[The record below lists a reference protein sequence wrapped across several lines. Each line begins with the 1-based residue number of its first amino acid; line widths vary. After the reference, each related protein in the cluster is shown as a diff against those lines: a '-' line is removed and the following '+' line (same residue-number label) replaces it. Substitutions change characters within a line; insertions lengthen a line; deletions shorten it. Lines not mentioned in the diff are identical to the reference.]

1 MGDVQRNDSIALIN
15 GVIYPMSSP
24 GRAKALFAKNGIIEA
39 IGSDK
44 DILSLCDSKT
54 TVLDIKGKFLMP
66 GMTDTHNHLLATGR
80 SLETLN
86 LSGASSIEEM
96 IDKSRRFLS
105 ESPISDGQWF
115 FARGWDQNHLAEKRF
130 PNRYDL
136 DKITLEIPLFFER
149 SCGHIAS
156 LNSKALDILRIGK
169 GFKISGGVVNSDE
182 NGEPTG
188 IVSEAAVNWVRM
200 NIPES
205 SDDTLMRWYKRATDE
220 MVRLGITSVQTDDL
234 GIVGSTDR
242 IFRLY
247 EQMELEDKMPLR
259 IAEQWHLRDETELT
273 TFIECGYHQRN
284 GISYFASGPL
294 KIHVDGTLGAKTAA
308 LREEY
313 SDEPGNRGIYARS
326 QGELDRLTA
335 IAQEAGMQVAYYAIG
350 DGAIDRCLNAVESTK
365 RLSDNKNR
373 TISHRIVH
381 CQVGANDI
389 YKRMAELGVMADI
402 QPAFVTSDWPIVMS
416 RLGAERARWSYAW
429 KTLIQFGITVGA
441 GSDSPTEP
449 LDPMLGIR
457 AAILRK
463 DLSDQPE
470 HGWLP
475 SEKLDRV
482 EAFSMYTKG
491 GAVVCGEGDF
501 RGTLEI
507 GKAADIIAFM
517 ENPFKIDDHE
527 IQNLTVGLTVVDGK
541 IRYIR

>member
-136 DKITLEIPLFFER
+136 DKITGDIPLFFER

-188 IVSEAAVNWVRM
+188 VVSEAAVNWVRM

-205 SDDTLMRWYKRATDE
+205 SDETLMRWYKRATDE

-402 QPAFVTSDWPIVMS
+402 QPAFVTSDWSIVMS

>member
-105 ESPISDGQWF
+105 ESPIGEGQWF

-136 DKITLEIPLFFER
+136 DKITGDIPLFFER

-188 IVSEAAVNWVRM
+188 VVSEAAVNWVRM

-205 SDDTLMRWYKRATDE
+205 SDETLMRWYKRATDE

-273 TFIECGYHQRN
+273 TFIECGYHKRN

>member
-1 MGDVQRNDSIALIN
+1 MMGDVQRNDSIALIN

-24 GRAKALFAKNGIIEA
+24 GRARALFAKNGIIKA

-44 DILSLCDSKT
+44 DILSFCDSKT

-86 LSGASSIEEM
+86 LSGTSSLEEI
-96 IDKSRRFLS
+96 IDKSRQFLS
-105 ESPISDGQWF
+105 ESPIGEGQWF
-115 FARGWDQNHLAEKRF
+115 FARGWDQNYLAEKRF
-130 PNRYDL
+130 PNRNDL
-136 DKITLEIPLFFER
+136 DKITRDIPLFFER

-156 LNSKALDILRIGK
+156 LNSKALEILRIEK
-169 GFKISGGVVNSDE
+169 GLKISGGVVNSDE

-188 IVSEAAVNWVRM
+188 VVSEAAVSWVRM

-205 SDDTLMRWYKRATDE
+205 SDETLIRWYRRATDE
-220 MVRLGITSVQTDDL
+220 MVKLGITSVQTDDL

-247 EQMELEDKMPLR
+247 EQMELENQMPLR
-259 IAEQWHLRDETELT
+259 IAEQWNLRDETELA
-273 TFIECGYHQRN
+273 TFIECGYHERN
-284 GISYFASGPL
+284 GTSYFSSGPL

-335 IAQEAGMQVAYYAIG
+335 IAQESGIQVAFYAIG
-350 DGAIDRCLNAVESTK
+350 DGAIDRCLNAVESAK
-365 RLSDNKNR
+365 RISDKKR
-373 TISHRIVH
+373 PISHRIVH
-381 CQVGANDI
+381 CQVGAHDI

-429 KTLIQFGITVGA
+429 KTLIQYGITVGA

-517 ENPFKIDDHE
+517 ENPFKIDDHQ

>member
-1 MGDVQRNDSIALIN
+1 MMGDAQRNDSIALIN

-24 GRAKALFAKNGIIEA
+24 GRASALYAKNGIIRA

-44 DILSLCDSKT
+44 EILSLCDIKT
-54 TVLDIKGKFLMP
+54 IVLDMKGKFLMP

-80 SLETLN
+80 SLETLS
-86 LSGASSIEEM
+86 LSDSSSIEEM
-96 IDKSRRFLS
+96 IVKSRQFLS
-105 ESPISDGQWF
+105 VSPIGEKQWF
-115 FARGWDQNHLAEKRF
+115 FARGWNQDHLAEKRF

-136 DKITLEIPLFFER
+136 DKVTKEIPLFFER

-156 LNSKALDILRIGK
+156 LNSKALEILRIGK

-188 IVSEAAVNWVRM
+188 IISEAAVNWVRM

-205 SDDTLMRWYKRATDE
+205 SDEILIRWYKRATDE
-220 MVRLGITSVQTDDL
+220 MVKLGITSVQTDDL
-234 GIVGSTDR
+234 GIVGNTDR

-247 EQMELEDKMPLR
+247 EQMDLENQMPLR
-259 IAEQWHLRDETELT
+259 ISEQWHLRDETELA
-273 TFIECGYHQRN
+273 TFIEGGCHERN
-284 GISYFASGPL
+284 GINYFSSGPL

-335 IAQEAGMQVAYYAIG
+335 IAQKAGMQVAYYAIG
-350 DGAIDRCLNAVESTK
+350 DGAIDRCLNAVESAK
-365 RLSDNKNR
+365 RITGKKRAVSN
-373 TISHRIVH
+373 RIVH
-381 CQVGANDI
+381 CQVGAHDI
-389 YKRMAELGVMADI
+389 YKRMAELDVMADI
-402 QPAFVTSDWPIVMS
+402 QPAFVTSDWSIVMS

-429 KTLIQFGITVGA
+429 KTLIQYGITVGA

-463 DLSDQPE
+463 DLSGRPE

-475 SEKLDRV
+475 SEKLDKV

-491 GAVVCGEGDF
+491 GAIVCGEGDF
-501 RGTLEI
+501 RGTLEV

-517 ENPFKIDDHE
+517 ENPFNIDDNE

-541 IRYIR
+541 IRYIC

>member
-15 GVIYPMSSP
+15 GVVYPMTSP
-24 GRAKALFAKNGIIEA
+24 GRTKALYAKNGIIQA

-44 DILSLCDSKT
+44 EILSLCDSRT
-54 TVLDIKGKFLMP
+54 TVLDIKGKYLMP

-86 LSGASSIEEM
+86 LSGTSSVEE
-96 IDKSRRFLS
+96 IIAKSLDFLS
-105 ESPISDGQWF
+105 GSPISKGQWF
-115 FARGWDQNHLAEKRF
+115 FARGWDQNHLEEKRF
-130 PNRYDL
+130 PNRHDL
-136 DKITLEIPLFFER
+136 DRIAADIPLFFER

-156 LNSKALDILRIGK
+156 LNSKALEILRIGK

-188 IVSEAAVNWVRM
+188 VVSEAAVNWVRM

-205 SDDTLMRWYKRATDE
+205 SDETLARWYKRAAEE
-220 MVRLGITSVQTDDL
+220 MVKLGITSVQTDDL

-247 EQMELEDKMPLR
+247 EQMELDDKMPLR
-259 IAEQWHLRDETELT
+259 IAEQWHLRDETELS

-284 GISYFASGPL
+284 GISYFSSGPL

-326 QGELDRLTA
+326 QGELDRLTV

-350 DGAIDRCLNAVESTK
+350 DGAIERCLNSVESAK
-365 RLSDNKNR
+365 GPASDNAGPV
-373 TISHRIVH
+373 SHRIVH

-389 YKRMAELGVMADI
+389 YRRMADLGVMADI

-429 KTLIQFGITVGA
+429 KTLLQFGITVGA

-449 LDPMLGIR
+449 LDPLLGIR

-463 DLSDQPE
+463 DLSNQPE

-491 GAVVCGEGDF
+491 GALVCGEGDF
-501 RGTLEI
+501 RGTLEV
-507 GKAADIIAFM
+507 GKAADVIAYM
-517 ENPFKIDDHE
+517 ENPFKIDDDE
-527 IQNLTVGLTVVDGK
+527 IQDLEIGLTVVDGK

>member
-1 MGDVQRNDSIALIN
+1 MESPLRNDSIALIN

-24 GRAKALFAKNGIIEA
+24 GRARAIYAKNGIITA
-39 IGSDK
+39 IGNDRE
-44 DILSLCDSKT
+44 ILALCDNKT
-54 TVLDIKGKFLMP
+54 TVLDMRGKFLMP

-80 SLETLN
+80 ALETLS
-86 LSGASSIEEM
+86 LSEAYSIEDIVSM
-96 IDKSRRFLS
+96 GRRFLS
-105 ESPISDGQWF
+105 SFPVGEGQWF
-115 FARGWDQNHLAEKRF
+115 FARGWDQNYLREKRF

-136 DKITLEIPLFFER
+136 DRISTTVPLFFER

-156 LNSKALDILRIGK
+156 MNTKALEILRIVS
-169 GFKISGGVVNSDE
+169 GFKISGGVVNADE
-182 NGEPTG
+182 KGEPTG
-188 IVSEAAVNWVRM
+188 VVSEAAVNWARM

-205 SDDTLMRWYKRATDE
+205 SDETLVRWYKRAVGE
-220 MVRLGITSVQTDDL
+220 MVRLGITAVQTDDL
-234 GIVGSTDR
+234 GIIGSTER

-247 EQMELEDKMPLR
+247 EQMELEDGMPLR
-259 IAEQWHLRDETELT
+259 IAQQWHLRDEAELA
-273 TFIECGYHQRN
+273 TFIECGLHKRN
-284 GISYFASGPL
+284 GTSYFTSGPL

-326 QGELDRLTA
+326 QGELDRLLS
-335 IAQEAGMQVAYYAIG
+335 IAQEAGMRVAFYAIG
-350 DGAIDRCLNAVESTK
+350 DGAIERCLNAVECAG
-365 RLSDNKNR
+365 RPAERGKN
-373 TISHRIVH
+373 ISHRIVH
-381 CQVGANDI
+381 CQVGAHDI
-389 YKRMAELGVMADI
+389 YRRMSDLGVMADI
-402 QPAFVTSDWPIVMS
+402 QPAFVTSDWPIAMS

-429 KTLIQFGITVGA
+429 KTLLQYGIVVGA

-449 LDPMLGIR
+449 LDPLLGIR
-457 AAILRK
+457 AAIMRK
-463 DLSDQPE
+463 DLSGQPE

-491 GAVVCGEGDF
+491 GALVCGDADF

-517 ENPFKIDDHE
+517 EDPFRTDENKIHD
-527 IQNLTVGLTVVDGK
+527 LKVGLTVVDGK

>member
-1 MGDVQRNDSIALIN
+1 MDDVKRNDSIALIN
-15 GVIYPMSSP
+15 GIIYPMSSP
-24 GRAKALFAKNGIIEA
+24 GRARALYAKNGIIQA
-39 IGSDK
+39 IGSDR

-80 SLETLN
+80 SLETLS
-86 LSGASSIEEM
+86 LSGSSSIESIIE
-96 IDKSRRFLS
+96 KGRKYLS
-105 ESPISDGQWF
+105 ESPIDDGQWF

-130 PNRYDL
+130 PNRNDL
-136 DKITLEIPLFFER
+136 DKITRDIPLFFER

-169 GFKISGGVVNSDE
+169 GFKISGGVVNSDD

-188 IVSEAAVNWVRM
+188 VVSEAAVNWVRM

-205 SDDTLMRWYKRATDE
+205 SDETLIRWYKRATDE
-220 MVRLGITSVQTDDL
+220 MVRLGITAVQTDDL

-247 EQMELEDKMPLR
+247 EQMELDGRMPLR
-259 IAEQWHLRDETELT
+259 IAEQWHLRDETELL
-273 TFIECGYHQRN
+273 TFIECGYHKRH
-284 GISYFASGPL
+284 GISYFSSGPL

-326 QGELDRLTA
+326 QGELDRLTS
-335 IAQEAGMQVAYYAIG
+335 IAEETGMQVAYYAIG
-350 DGAIDRCLNAVESTK
+350 DGAIDRCLNAVESSK
-365 RLSDNKNR
+365 SLSDKESM
-373 TISHRIVH
+373 ISHRIVH

-389 YKRMAELGVMADI
+389 YRRMADLGVMADI

-429 KTLIQFGITVGA
+429 KTLLQYGITVGA

-449 LDPMLGIR
+449 LDPLLGIR
-457 AAILRK
+457 AAIMRK
-463 DLSDQPE
+463 DLSGQPE

-491 GAVVCGEGDF
+491 GAVVCGEGNF
-501 RGTLEI
+501 RGTLEV

-517 ENPFKIDDHE
+517 ENPFSIDDDK
-527 IQNLTVGLTVVDGK
+527 IQDLTIGLTVVDGN

>member
-1 MGDVQRNDSIALIN
+1 MGDIQRNDSIALIN

-39 IGSDK
+39 IGSDR

-86 LSGASSIEEM
+86 LSGSSSIQEM

-105 ESPISDGQWF
+105 ESPIGEGQWF

-136 DKITLEIPLFFER
+136 DKITGNIPLFFER

-156 LNSKALDILRIGK
+156 LNSKALDILRIRK

-188 IVSEAAVNWVRM
+188 VVSEAAVNWVRM

-205 SDDTLMRWYKRATDE
+205 SDETLMRWYKRATDE
-220 MVRLGITSVQTDDL
+220 MVKLGITSVQTDDL

-247 EQMELEDKMPLR
+247 EQMEIEDKMPLR

-365 RLSDNKNR
+365 RLSDKKR
-373 TISHRIVH
+373 LISHRIVH

-389 YKRMAELGVMADI
+389 YKRMSELGVMADI

-429 KTLIQFGITVGA
+429 KTLIQYGITVGA

-463 DLSDQPE
+463 DLSGQ
-470 HGWLP
+470 
-475 SEKLDRV
+475 
-482 EAFSMYTKG
+482 A
-491 GAVVCGEGDF
+491 
-501 RGTLEI
+501 
-507 GKAADIIAFM
+507 
-517 ENPFKIDDHE
+517 
-527 IQNLTVGLTVVDGK
+527 
-541 IRYIR
+541 

>member
-24 GRAKALFAKNGIIEA
+24 GRAKALFAKNGIIQA

-66 GMTDTHNHLLATGR
+66 GMTDTHSHLLATGR

-96 IDKSRRFLS
+96 IDNSRRFLS
-105 ESPISDGQWF
+105 ESPIDEGQWF

-136 DKITLEIPLFFER
+136 DKITKDIPLFFER

-156 LNSKALDILRIGK
+156 LNSYALEILRIGK

-188 IVSEAAVNWVRM
+188 VVSEAAVNWVRM

-205 SDDTLMRWYKRATDE
+205 SDETLIRWYKRATDE
-220 MVRLGITSVQTDDL
+220 MIKLGITSVQTDDL
-234 GIVGSTDR
+234 GIVGNTDR

-247 EQMELEDKMPLR
+247 ELMELEDKMPLR

-273 TFIECGYHQRN
+273 TFIECGYHKRN
-284 GISYFASGPL
+284 GISYFTSGPL

-350 DGAIDRCLNAVESTK
+350 DGAIDRCLNAVESAK
-365 RLSDNKNR
+365 RFFDKDSS
-373 TISHRIVH
+373 ISHRIVH
-381 CQVGANDI
+381 CQVGAHDI
-389 YKRMAELGVMADI
+389 YKRMADLGVMADI

-429 KTLIQFGITVGA
+429 KTLIQYGITVGA

-463 DLSDQPE
+463 DLSGLPE

-491 GAVVCGEGDF
+491 GALICGEGDF

>member
-136 DKITLEIPLFFER
+136 DKITGDIPLFFER

-188 IVSEAAVNWVRM
+188 VVSEAAVNWVRM

-205 SDDTLMRWYKRATDE
+205 SDETLMRWYKRATDE

-273 TFIECGYHQRN
+273 TFIECGYHKRN

-429 KTLIQFGITVGA
+429 KTLIQYGITVGA

-457 AAILRK
+457 AAIIRK

>member
-1 MGDVQRNDSIALIN
+1 MGDVLRNDSIALIN

-24 GRAKALFAKNGIIEA
+24 GRARALYAKNGIIKA

-44 DILSLCDSKT
+44 EVLALCDNKT
-54 TVLDIKGKFLMP
+54 TVLDIKGKYLMP

-86 LSGASSIEEM
+86 LTGTASLEEM
-96 IDKSRRFLS
+96 VNKSRKFLS
-105 ESPISDGQWF
+105 ESPIEEGQWF
-115 FARGWDQNHLAEKRF
+115 FARGWDQNHLVEKRF
-130 PNRYDL
+130 PNRHDL
-136 DKITLEIPLFFER
+136 DKINKDIPLFFER

-156 LNSKALDILRIGK
+156 LNSKALEILRIGK
-169 GFKISGGVVNSDE
+169 GFKISGGVVSSDE

-188 IVSEAAVNWVRM
+188 VVSEAAVSWARM

-205 SDDTLMRWYKRATDE
+205 SDETLTRWYKRATDE
-220 MVRLGITSVQTDDL
+220 MVKMGITSVQTDDL
-234 GIVGSTDR
+234 GIVGSTDK
-242 IFRLY
+242 IFRFY
-247 EQMELEDKMPLR
+247 KKMESEDRMPLR
-259 IAEQWHLRDETELT
+259 IAEQWNLRDKKELV
-273 TFIECGYHQRN
+273 TFIECGYHEKDA
-284 GISYFASGPL
+284 ISYFASGPL

-326 QGELDRLTA
+326 QEELNRLTA
-335 IAQEAGMQVAYYAIG
+335 IAEESGMQVAYYAIG
-350 DGAIDRCLNAVESTK
+350 DGAIERCLNAVEYSK
-365 RLSDNKNR
+365 RLSTEKGR
-373 TISHRIVH
+373 RIPHRIVH
-381 CQVGANDI
+381 CQVGASDI

-402 QPAFVTSDWPIVMS
+402 QPSFVTSDWPIIIS

-429 KTLIQFGITVGA
+429 KTLIQSGITVGA

-449 LDPMLGIR
+449 LNPLLGIR

-463 DLSDQPE
+463 DLSGQPE

-491 GAVVCGEGDF
+491 GAEVCGEGSS

-507 GKAADIIAFM
+507 GKVADVIAFM
-517 ENPFKIDDHE
+517 DNPFEVDDNE
-527 IQNLTVGLTVVDGK
+527 IQDLSIGLTVVDGK

>member
-24 GRAKALFAKNGIIEA
+24 GRAKALFAKNGIIQA

-44 DILSLCDSKT
+44 GILSLCDSKT

-96 IDKSRRFLS
+96 IDNSRRFLS
-105 ESPISDGQWF
+105 ESPIDEGQWF

-136 DKITLEIPLFFER
+136 DKITKDIPLFFER

-156 LNSKALDILRIGK
+156 LNSKALEILRIGK

-188 IVSEAAVNWVRM
+188 VVSEAAVNWVRM

-205 SDDTLMRWYKRATDE
+205 SDETLIRWYKRATDE
-220 MVRLGITSVQTDDL
+220 MVKLGITSVQTDDL
-234 GIVGSTDR
+234 GIVGNTDR

-247 EQMELEDKMPLR
+247 EQMELEDKIPLR

-273 TFIECGYHQRN
+273 TFIECGYHKRN

-350 DGAIDRCLNAVESTK
+350 DGAIDRCLNAVESAK
-365 RLSDNKNR
+365 RFFDKDNS
-373 TISHRIVH
+373 ISHRIVH
-381 CQVGANDI
+381 CQVGAHDI

-429 KTLIQFGITVGA
+429 KTLIQYGITVGA

-463 DLSDQPE
+463 DLSGQPE

>member
-80 SLETLN
+80 SLETLS
-86 LSGASSIEEM
+86 LSGALSIEEM
-96 IDKSRRFLS
+96 IDKSCRFLS
-105 ESPISDGQWF
+105 ESPISEGQWF

-136 DKITLEIPLFFER
+136 DKITGDIPLFFER

-188 IVSEAAVNWVRM
+188 VVSEAAVNWVRM

-205 SDDTLMRWYKRATDE
+205 SDETLMRWYKRATDE

-273 TFIECGYHQRN
+273 TFIECGYHKRN

>member
-136 DKITLEIPLFFER
+136 DKITGDIPLFFER

-188 IVSEAAVNWVRM
+188 VVSEAAVNWVRM

-205 SDDTLMRWYKRATDE
+205 SDETLMRWYKRATDE

-441 GSDSPTEP
+441 GYDSPTEP

>member
-1 MGDVQRNDSIALIN
+1 MGDAQRNDSIALIN

-24 GRAKALFAKNGIIEA
+24 GRARALYAKNGIIKA

-44 DILSLCDSKT
+44 EILSLCDSKT
-54 TVLDIKGKFLMP
+54 TVLDIKGKYMMP

-80 SLETLN
+80 SLETLS
-86 LSGASSIEEM
+86 LSDTASLEEM
-96 IDKSRRFLS
+96 INKSRKFLS
-105 ESPISDGQWF
+105 ESPIEEGQWF

-130 PNRYDL
+130 PNRQDL
-136 DKITLEIPLFFER
+136 DRINQKIPLFFER

-156 LNSKALDILRIGK
+156 LNSKALEMLRIGK
-169 GFKISGGVVNSDE
+169 GFKISGGVVSSDE

-188 IVSEAAVNWVRM
+188 VVSEAAVNWVRM

-205 SDDTLMRWYKRATDE
+205 SDETLIRWYKRATDE
-220 MVRLGITSVQTDDL
+220 MVKMGITSVQTDDL
-234 GIVGSTDR
+234 GIVGNTDR

-247 EQMELEDKMPLR
+247 QQMESEDLMPLR
-259 IAEQWHLRDETELT
+259 IAEQWNLRDETELI
-273 TFIECGYHQRN
+273 TFIECGYHERQSI
-284 GISYFASGPL
+284 GYFDSGPL

-335 IAQEAGMQVAYYAIG
+335 IAEEAGMQVAYYAIG
-350 DGAIDRCLNAVESTK
+350 DGAIDRCLNAVESAK
-365 RLSDNKNR
+365 RLSSEEGSK
-373 TISHRIVH
+373 ISHRIVH

-389 YKRMAELGVMADI
+389 YKRMAELKVMADI

-429 KTLIQFGITVGA
+429 KTLIQYGITVGA

-449 LDPMLGIR
+449 LNPLLGIR

-475 SEKLDRV
+475 SERLDRV

-507 GKAADIIAFM
+507 GKAADVIAFM
-517 ENPFKIDDHE
+517 DNPFEVEEDE
-527 IQNLTVGLTVVDGK
+527 IQNLSIGLTVVDGK